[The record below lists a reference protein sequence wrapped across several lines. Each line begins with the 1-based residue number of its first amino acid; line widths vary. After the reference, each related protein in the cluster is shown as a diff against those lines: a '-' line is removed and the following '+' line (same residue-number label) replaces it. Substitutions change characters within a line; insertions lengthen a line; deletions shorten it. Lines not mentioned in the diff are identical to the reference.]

1 MSLQNF
7 RFKFFWLCLLLF
19 AALPALAQKP
29 LSFVANGG
37 ARGNYIIV
45 GVAKVTKA
53 QPFNSIVGYRV
64 ERKKTG
70 ESGWTAI
77 ADVEAPA
84 SLAEFQERLKRIEQT
99 MPDVYDAN
107 ALPIERY
114 WAQTEKSRGRI
125 DTLFYSNF
133 LAVRLAIGMA
143 YLDSTAQKK
152 YGVSIPRLTARCR
165 RRGQRYMAFGSGVVS

>member
-1 MSLQNF
+1 
-7 RFKFFWLCLLLF
+7 
-19 AALPALAQKP
+19 
-29 LSFVANGG
+29 
-37 ARGNYIIV
+37 
-45 GVAKVTKA
+45 
-53 QPFNSIVGYRV
+53 V

-133 LAVRLAIGMA
+133 LAVRLAIGMV
-143 YLDSTAQKK
+143 YLDSTAQKN
-152 YGVSIPRLTARCR
+152 TAYQYRVLQLDAA
-165 RRGQRYMAFGSGVVS
+165 GEVKDTWLSEVVSYPKPLTTKPKFISKYETFRQITLRFGAVSKMRFAV